1 MTDPLNAQLAQ
12 VLIAIGELMNE
23 PRRTTLYHEAA
34 RIFKQA
40 AESMRRQA
48 EIMEPETREENENE

>member
-12 VLIAIGELMNE
+12 VLVAIGELMNE
-23 PRRTTLYHEAA
+23 PRRHALYHEAA

-48 EIMEPETREENENE
+48 EIMEAENKEENSNG

>member
-12 VLIAIGELMNE
+12 VLIAIGELLNE
-23 PRRTTLYHEAA
+23 PGRRAIYHEAA

-40 AESMRRQA
+40 AEAMRRQA
-48 EIMEPETREENENE
+48 ELMEAETKEDNTNG